1 MPCACQGLLKVVQII
16 SRADERGDQRQD
28 NERNPDGRT
37 LYFQQFNGQ
46 WRACWRFAGKRGMVT
61 GGLRSGGRPFECQ
74 VATVDIHVFE
84 RIPAASEQKYEPAD
98 DKKNMPFS

>member
-1 MPCACQGLLKVVQII
+1 
-16 SRADERGDQRQD
+16 
-28 NERNPDGRT
+28 
-37 LYFQQFNGQ
+37 
-46 WRACWRFAGKRGMVT
+46 MVT

-98 DKKNMPFS
+98 DKKEYAVFLMDIIKALDTLRFIPC